1 MSDSPKIYTV
11 IGVTLET
18 RARHRNVKAD
28 MIMSQII
35 PVGSGDDVVENK
47 LLDLYEEIYVTKT
60 FKGVSSLIGFCDP
73 CPNEPKHDCENCG
86 YQTVTCGMPR
96 LKRKSAK

>member
-1 MSDSPKIYTV
+1 MSDTPKIYTV

-28 MIMSQII
+28 MIMSRVI

-47 LLDLYEEIYVTKT
+47 LLDLYEEIFVTKT
-60 FKGVSSLIGFCDP
+60 
-73 CPNEPKHDCENCG
+73 
-86 YQTVTCGMPR
+86 
-96 LKRKSAK
+96 LKVAPA